1 MRIPEYSNA
10 MIEDA
15 KKCAAVVGDAA
26 TKNLLGEGMETF
38 DWNEQKRG
46 HDEMCRSVLSNFPG
60 IIAK

>member
-1 MRIPEYSNA
+1 
-10 MIEDA
+10 MIENA

-26 TKNLLGEGMETF
+26 AKGLLSKGMDTF

-46 HDEMCRSVLSNFPG
+46 NDEICRSALANFPG